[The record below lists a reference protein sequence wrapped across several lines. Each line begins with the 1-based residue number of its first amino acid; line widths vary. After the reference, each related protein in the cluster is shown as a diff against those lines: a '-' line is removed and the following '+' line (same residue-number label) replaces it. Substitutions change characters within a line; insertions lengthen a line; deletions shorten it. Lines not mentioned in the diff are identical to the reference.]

1 MNLSKLKVASRLYIG
16 FGLVLALLLGIAFF
30 SFTRMALLN
39 DNINF
44 LVNDRYAKIALADAI
59 SNNVNLV
66 ARVVRNIA
74 LSDDEAS
81 SKQELARIVKAR
93 EENDATLKKLGD
105 AIVTPQGKE
114 LMAALQRTGAD
125 YYAEQQNLLNL
136 LAQNKLAEAKQLLFN
151 AMRAKQNAMFDALK
165 KVSDYQHDAMNKTV
179 ADSQETYRRTTALLF
194 AVSAVAFVLSLIA
207 AVLITRSIIRQ
218 LGGEPD
224 YAMAVAGDIANG
236 NLSTSI
242 ILRHGDQTSLM
253 ASIGVMRNRLAEIVG
268 HVRTGTDTIATASSQ
283 IAMGNLDLSTRTE
296 QQASSLEETASAME
310 QLTSTVKQ
318 NADNARQANQL
329 AASASEVAIAGG
341 NVVGKVVET
350 MGTIHASSK
359 KIVDIISVID
369 GIAFQTNILALN
381 AAVEAARA
389 GEQGRGFAV
398 VASEVRGLAQ
408 RSAAAAKEIK
418 ALIDSSVAQ
427 VDVGSRLV
435 EQAGTTMTDVVNSVR
450 RVTDIVGEISSASEE
465 QSDGIEQINLAI
477 TQMDEVT
484 QKNAALVEEAAAA
497 AQSMQHQAGTL
508 LEVVS
513 IFKLGAEQS
522 ASARQLAH
530 QLPPQFVQQS
540 RTVDITPSASKLV
553 ANTVSK
559 PLAKIGAKPAIGKP
573 AAAAQEDASWEQF

>member
-30 SFTRMALLN
+30 SFMRMAVLN

-44 LVNDRYAKIALADAI
+44 LVNDRYAKIALVDTV

-66 ARVVRNIA
+66 ARVVRNVA
-74 LSDDEAS
+74 LSDDEAT
-81 SKQELARIVKAR
+81 SKQELARITKAR
-93 EENDATLKKLGD
+93 AENDATLKKLGD
-105 AIVTPQGKE
+105 AIVTPKGKE
-114 LMAALQRTGAD
+114 LMAALDRTGAD

-136 LAQNKLAEAKQLLFN
+136 LTQNKMDEVKKLLFG
-151 AMRAKQNAMFDALK
+151 AMRVKQNAMFEALRNL
-165 KVSDYQHDAMNKTV
+165 SDYQHAAMDKTV
-179 ADSQETYRRTTALLF
+179 ADSQDTYHHTTALLF
-194 AVSAVAFVLSLIA
+194 AVSAAAFLLSLVA
-207 AVLITRSIIRQ
+207 ALLITRSIIRQ

-224 YAMAVAGDIANG
+224 YAMAVASDIANG
-236 NLSTSI
+236 NLATSI
-242 ILRHGDQTSLM
+242 TLRQGDQTSLM
-253 ASIGVMRNRLAEIVG
+253 ASIRVMRNRLAEIVG

-341 NVVGKVVET
+341 DVVGKVVET
-350 MGTIHASSK
+350 MGTIHESSK

-418 ALIDSSVAQ
+418 ALIDNSVAQ
-427 VDVGSRLV
+427 VDAGSRLV

-513 IFKLGAEQS
+513 IFKLGAEHG
-522 ASARQLAH
+522 AAPKLTH
-530 QLPPQFVQQS
+530 QKT
-540 RTVDITPSASKLV
+540 TVDITPAAPKLP
-553 ANTVSK
+553 AQ
-559 PLAKIGAKPAIGKP
+559 AAAKPAAKPVAKAVQTP
-573 AAAAQEDASWEQF
+573 AAVAQDSEASWEQF